1 MDTVLIK
8 IAFRNLRQH
17 MTKTLIIGVLITL
30 GITILVV
37 GYSFMDTIYAGI
49 EKNYVENYTGN
60 IFIAEAGVKDPSL
73 IISPEAIQSS
83 PRTIPDFNAIR
94 DYVETLPA
102 VTGTTG
108 QINGVSLLKWGEL
121 GEGFSIL
128 FGVDSESYMELFP
141 NGVKLLEGTFLAEE
155 QEGIVLSK
163 ASADLL
169 SKTAGQ
175 QIKPGD
181 QVLLTAINSVSGT
194 KIREVTVRG
203 IHDYGDAAFDLSF
216 ISFIDEANLR
226 IMNGLVLNSAADIY
240 LTAEENASLGALD
253 EENLFGLASEDSL
266 FAEDLLVDLDG
277 EEGSDLFSM
286 DSIAGLLGD
295 KSERT
300 YLNETD
306 RNAWNFLL
314 VKVEDNKQTD
324 RTVRQINAY
333 FKANDIDAKA
343 YNWLDGAGM
352 SARLADTISILFNVL
367 ILIVAVVAVI
377 VIMNTLVISVS
388 ERYGEIGTMRAI
400 GAEKSFVRK
409 MISLETLM
417 ITLVFGIIGVVIG
430 VVILLVFRAV
440 GIEATNQFL
449 QILLGGG
456 VFKPVVSLSAIVSS
470 VLMVS
475 LVGIVAS
482 LYPVSV
488 ALKISPLEAMNKG

>member
-1 MDTVLIK
+1 
-8 IAFRNLRQH
+8 
-17 MTKTLIIGVLITL
+17 
-30 GITILVV
+30 
-37 GYSFMDTIYAGI
+37 
-49 EKNYVENYTGN
+49 
-60 IFIAEAGVKDPSL
+60 
-73 IISPEAIQSS
+73 
-83 PRTIPDFNAIR
+83 
-94 DYVETLPA
+94 
-102 VTGTTG
+102 
-108 QINGVSLLKWGEL
+108 
-121 GEGFSIL
+121 
-128 FGVDSESYMELFP
+128 
-141 NGVKLLEGTFLAEE
+141 
-155 QEGIVLSK
+155 
-163 ASADLL
+163 
-169 SKTAGQ
+169 
-175 QIKPGD
+175 
-181 QVLLTAINSVSGT
+181 
-194 KIREVTVRG
+194 
-203 IHDYGDAAFDLSF
+203 
-216 ISFIDEANLR
+216 
-226 IMNGLVLNSAADIY
+226 
-240 LTAEENASLGALD
+240 
-253 EENLFGLASEDSL
+253 
-266 FAEDLLVDLDG
+266 
-277 EEGSDLFSM
+277 
-286 DSIAGLLGD
+286 LLGD

-306 RNAWNFLL
+306 QNAWNFLL

-417 ITLVFGIIGVVIG
+417 ITLVFGLIGVVLG
-430 VVILLVFRAV
+430 VAILLVFRAV

-456 VFKPVVSLSAIVSS
+456 VFKPVVSLSAIVTS

-475 LVGIVAS
+475 LVGIIAS

>member
-1 MDTVLIK
+1 MDGVLIK

-17 MTKTLIIGVLITL
+17 MTKTLIIGILITL

-37 GYSFMDTIYAGI
+37 GYSFMDTIKAGI
-49 EKNYVENYTGN
+49 EKNYIENYTGN
-60 IFIAEAGVKDPSL
+60 IFIAPSALKDPSL
-73 IISPEAIQSS
+73 IVSPEAFQSA
-83 PRTIPDFNAIR
+83 PKTIPEFNQVQT
-94 DYVETLPA
+94 YVESLPQ

-108 QINGVSLLKWGEL
+108 QINGVASLKWGEL

-128 FGVDSESYMELFP
+128 FGVDSDSYQELFP
-141 NGVKLLEGTFLAEE
+141 NGVKLLEGEFLTDG

-163 ASADLL
+163 LVVEILEETSGEKIAV
-169 SKTAGQ
+169 
-175 QIKPGD
+175 GD
-181 QVLLTAINSVSGT
+181 QILLTSINTVSGT

-203 IHDYGDAAFDLSF
+203 IHDFGDAAFDLSF

-226 IMNGLVLNSAADIY
+226 IMNGLILNAIGEID
-240 LTAEENASLGALD
+240 LTEEEEATLGGLSED
-253 EENLFGLASEDSL
+253 DLFG
-266 FAEDLLVDLDG
+266 
-277 EEGSDLFSM
+277 SDFSM
-286 DSIAGLLGD
+286 DLISDEGLFDTSVSFRTDEDWDLLLGD
-295 KSERT
+295 TTERA

-306 RNAWNFLL
+306 KNAWNFLL
-314 VKVEDNKQTD
+314 VKIADSEQASKVVKTLNKYFSDNG
-324 RTVRQINAY
+324 
-333 FKANDIDAKA
+333 IDATA
-343 YNWLDGAGM
+343 YEWLVGAGM
-352 SARLADTISILFNVL
+352 SARLADTLGILFNVL

-377 VIMNTLVISVS
+377 IIMNTLVISVS

-400 GAEKSFVRK
+400 GAQKSFVRK

-417 ITLVFGIIGVVIG
+417 ITLVFGFIGVLLGVI
-430 VVILLVFRAV
+430 VLLIFRAI

-456 VFKPVVSLSAIVSS
+456 VFIPRISLNAIFTS

-475 LVGIVAS
+475 FVGIIAS